1 MKLKKQNRKKEKEIE
16 FKKFLSKNKFKISNI
31 KNYDSL
37 ELIRFSLLFEKNYK
51 KKLNIIEIRNKKI
64 DFFLKKI
71 Q

>member
-1 MKLKKQNRKKEKEIE
+1 MKLKKQNRKKDKEIE